1 VAGMTAAICAGF
13 FTMAALILIIVLAY
27 DVSLAYGIALFGLVW
42 FGFGLVWF
50 GFGLVWLLSFVAYC
64 CCYFKKG
71 AAGGRRAAAGG
82 EVKSW

>member
-42 FGFGLVWF
+42 FGFGLVW
-50 GFGLVWLLSFVAYC
+50 LLSFVAYC